1 MWRITRRS
9 SNART
14 KPAIRTI
21 SSRLPKTACR
31 LGKQSSFDGLL
42 INGDGKPAQS
52 FVRNFWADL
61 GGRRSANSRIT
72 APGTALAKI
81 DNGFISAGDCYAR
94 DIGVSGVPSAMS
106 SAPSLFMLHTV
117 SAIGGTLLDSIC
129 ANCLSILCS
138 SATCFR
144 HNSMP
149 PMAKRNQSSK
159 RRGRQS

>member
-1 MWRITRRS
+1 MATASQPNRS
-9 SNART
+9 SE
-14 KPAIRTI
+14 I
-21 SSRLPKTACR
+21 L
-31 LGKQSSFDGLL
+31 
-42 INGDGKPAQS
+42 
-52 FVRNFWADL
+52 WADL

-72 APGTALAKI
+72 APGTAWPRSTMVSSALVIVTRATSGCLAI
-81 DNGFISAGDCYAR
+81 
-94 DIGVSGVPSAMS
+94 PSAMS

-149 PMAKRNQSSK
+149 PMASETKAANAAVARVSFRLSVMASLQGFAFGKHACQKVLLPSANIYQGTSK
-159 RRGRQS
+159 V